1 MKIIDYFKKKIIK
14 KRKLF
19 FIKTELDKLPKN
31 NYPFGLNKKI
41 LEDTC
46 KKYLDNPKLVP
57 NISYPKIDILLK
69 KLFKKKE
76 KIYFLDIGAQFI
88 DNYLFL
94 SKKNKN
100 LEYFYFDQK
109 INNKIVDRFSKI
121 KKLKRFKSLMKIQD
135 IKKYKINF
143 VYFGSVI
150 QYMND
155 YNEVIN
161 LISKKKPKFIFF
173 SGTSLYKNLKKNR
186 FVVRQVN
193 VWPQINYCFFFQYK
207 YFFKLLE
214 QRNYKL
220 VFKKN
225 NLNDR
230 VINYSNISKS
240 LNIKI
245 NYTDLL
251 FKFNG

>member
-1 MKIIDYFKKKIIK
+1 
-14 KRKLF
+14 
-19 FIKTELDKLPKN
+19 
-31 NYPFGLNKKI
+31 
-41 LEDTC
+41 
-46 KKYLDNPKLVP
+46 
-57 NISYPKIDILLK
+57 
-69 KLFKKKE
+69 
-76 KIYFLDIGAQFI
+76 
-88 DNYLFL
+88 
-94 SKKNKN
+94 
-100 LEYFYFDQK
+100 
-109 INNKIVDRFSKI
+109 
-121 KKLKRFKSLMKIQD
+121 
-135 IKKYKINF
+135 
-143 VYFGSVI
+143 
-150 QYMND
+150 MND

-173 SGTSLYKNLKKNR
+173 SGTSLYKNLKKNS
-186 FVVRQVN
+186 FVVKQVN

-214 QRNYKL
+214 QHNYKL

>member
-69 KLFKKKE
+69 K
-76 KIYFLDIGAQFI
+76 
-88 DNYLFL
+88 L

-173 SGTSLYKNLKKNR
+173 SGTSLYKNLKKNSF
-186 FVVRQVN
+186 FV
-193 VWPQINYCFFFQYK
+193 
-207 YFFKLLE
+207 
-214 QRNYKL
+214 
-220 VFKKN
+220 
-225 NLNDR
+225 
-230 VINYSNISKS
+230 
-240 LNIKI
+240 
-245 NYTDLL
+245 
-251 FKFNG
+251 

>member
-69 KLFKKKE
+69 RIFKKKN

-173 SGTSLYKNLKKNR
+173 SGTSLYKNLKKNSF
-186 FVVRQVN
+186 FV
-193 VWPQINYCFFFQYK
+193 
-207 YFFKLLE
+207 
-214 QRNYKL
+214 
-220 VFKKN
+220 
-225 NLNDR
+225 
-230 VINYSNISKS
+230 
-240 LNIKI
+240 
-245 NYTDLL
+245 
-251 FKFNG
+251 

>member
-1 MKIIDYFKKKIIK
+1 MIIMKLLT
-14 KRKLF
+14 LF
-19 FIKTELDKLPKN
+19 
-31 NYPFGLNKKI
+31 
-41 LEDTC
+41 
-46 KKYLDNPKLVP
+46 
-57 NISYPKIDILLK
+57 
-69 KLFKKKE
+69 
-76 KIYFLDIGAQFI
+76 Q
-88 DNYLFL
+88 
-94 SKKNKN
+94 
-100 LEYFYFDQK
+100 
-109 INNKIVDRFSKI
+109 
-121 KKLKRFKSLMKIQD
+121 
-135 IKKYKINF
+135 
-143 VYFGSVI
+143 
-150 QYMND
+150 
-155 YNEVIN
+155 
-161 LISKKKPKFIFF
+161 KKKPKFIFF
-173 SGTSLYKNLKKNR
+173 SGTSLYKNLKKNS
-186 FVVRQVN
+186 FVVKQVN

>member
-1 MKIIDYFKKKIIK
+1 MILNRKDIFKQYPWLNQKNQKFIISADYNGIICAS
-14 KRKLF
+14 F
-19 FIKTELDKLPKN
+19 
-31 NYPFGLNKKI
+31 LNHI
-41 LEDTC
+41 LGWQ
-46 KKYLDNPKLVP
+46 LVG
-57 NISYPKIDILLK
+57 Y
-69 KLFKKKE
+69 
-76 KIYFLDIGAQFI
+76 Y
-88 DNYLFL
+88 
-94 SKKNKN
+94 N
-100 LEYFYFDQK
+100 LE
-109 INNKIVDRFSKI
+109 
-121 KKLKRFKSLMKIQD
+121 SLWI
-135 IKKYKINF
+135 
-143 VYFGSVI
+143 SEELC
-150 QYMND
+150 ND

-173 SGTSLYKNLKKNR
+173 SGTSLYKNLKKNS
-186 FVVRQVN
+186 FVVKQVN

-214 QRNYKL
+214 ERNYKL